1 MKYVMNHLIWFVL
14 LLLAQLLLI
23 DNLHFLGVF
32 IPVLYIYALLS
43 LPSKLSSYVVVLIS
57 FANGMIVDV
66 FSNTPGLNAAATTLA
81 GGLRDPL
88 RRLFIL
94 KEDMSSRTISVDW
107 MGRTVFWQY
116 AVILVLI
123 HHSALFLLESFSFFN
138 LWTLLLKIP
147 VCSLLTLLFIM
158 AMELIN
164 RDDHARKS

>member
-1 MKYVMNHLIWFVL
+1 MKYVLNHVTWFVVL
-14 LLLAQLLLI
+14 LLVQLLLL

-32 IPVLYIYALLS
+32 IPVVYLYALLR
-43 LPSKLSSYVVVLIS
+43 LPSSLSSYAVLLIS
-57 FANGMIVDV
+57 FTTGLVMDV
-66 FSNTPGLNAAATTLA
+66 FSNTPGLHAAATTLV
-81 GGLRDPL
+81 GGLRYPL
-88 RRLFIL
+88 LRLFIL

-107 MGRTVFWQY
+107 MGRSLFWQY
-116 AVILVLI
+116 AVVMVLI
-123 HHSALFLLESFSFFN
+123 HHTTLFLFESFSFFN